1 MLCRRPSRS
10 DQPSKCVQKCSFLHR
25 RNEMGKIVWK
35 TDTNKGFPCYFCSQI
50 EHIMTVDGHGPICS
64 MIPTGILRV
73 RQGVPYFYRRQRFE
87 YKNAITRCKQRNGED
102 ECDPVMPS
110 ACELP
115 GRNGQGRLRLRA
127 VSLIEWLSKPNPWL
141 APAASLSEFVDRA
154 VRTDKLSGE
163 HLQLSSALVLVLLAP
178 HFNRQA
184 C

>member
-1 MLCRRPSRS
+1 VWLRA
-10 DQPSKCVQKCSFLHR
+10 CSAAGHR
-25 RNEMGKIVWK
+25 DRTNRANAYKKVLSSTEGMRWGKIVWK

-102 ECDPVMPS
+102 ECDPVIPS

-154 VRTDKLSGE
+154 VHTAKLD
-163 HLQLSSALVLVLLAP
+163 
-178 HFNRQA
+178 
-184 C
+184 